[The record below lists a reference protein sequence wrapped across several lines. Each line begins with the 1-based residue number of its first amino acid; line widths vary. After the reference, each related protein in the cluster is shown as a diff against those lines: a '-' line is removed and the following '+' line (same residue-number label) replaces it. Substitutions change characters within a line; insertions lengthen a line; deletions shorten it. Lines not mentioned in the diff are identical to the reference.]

1 MTAGASGALRPVAL
15 MVNGRAVAPPVGAQA
30 TLLHLLRNDLGLNG
44 PKYGCGL
51 GQCGACTVL
60 VDGVAARSCV
70 IPAHGA
76 AGRHVTTLE
85 GLGGRGRLHPVQQAF
100 VDAQAAQ
107 CGYCLNGMVMA
118 AAALLAREPDPD
130 EGTIRREL
138 SGNLCRCGTHIEI
151 LRAVRR
157 AAALLRA
164 AAADGAADAPAPDG
178 AHRAPPAGRRPVA
191 RLRARAAGR
200 RRGAS
205 GARPGR
211 RPMTMPAGRRA
222 DAPRTRADFHAADGV
237 LLVVRDPPPA
247 PPPAPGQP
255 ALVAGDPAE
264 GVEILLAVWDDGS
277 ATALHGHVDLGTG
290 IRTALAQ
297 VAAEELDLPMD
308 RLAMVLGDT
317 ASAPN
322 QGATIASASLQV
334 HAQPLRLAAA
344 QARAWLVARAAGR
357 LGQPA
362 DRLETRDGAVR
373 VRAASAG
380 DPADG
385 PTGTPAGE
393 GAAGAPR
400 AVGYGALVAGG
411 HAVLRLDPAA
421 PVKDPADYRLVGTP
435 QPRTDI
441 PGKVAGEAAFVHDM
455 RLPGMLHGRVVRP
468 PYAGA
473 DHGDFIGNTLESV
486 DESSIAHIPGIR
498 AVVVVRD
505 FVGIVAEREEHAEQA
520 LRELRVR
527 WKPWPGMPDLSDPA
541 RALRANPAVR
551 RQLVDEGDVDA
562 ALAGAALPMP
572 RTYVWPYQMHASI
585 GPSCAVAHWRPAEE
599 GGAGG
604 DRLTVWAG
612 TQNPHVLR
620 ADIARLVR
628 LPNAAVEIVRLE
640 AAGCYGRNC
649 ADDVAADAALLARAA
664 GAPVRVQLTRAQEHQ
679 WEPKGAAQLM
689 EVQGGLN
696 ADGSVAAYDFQS
708 SYPSNGAP
716 TLALLL
722 TRTIEPRA
730 QAYEMGDRTAR
741 PPYAYDHLRV
751 AVHDMAPL
759 VRASWLRGVS
769 ALPSSFAHE
778 SYIDELAA
786 AAGADPV
793 EFRLRHLPDPR
804 AAELVRATAE
814 KAQWRPRTAPQGQ
827 APDGDFLRGQGFAY
841 ARYVHSKWPGFGAA
855 WAAWVADV
863 EVHRAT
869 GEVHVRRVVVGH
881 DAGLMV
887 NPAGVDHQVH
897 GNVLQTT
904 SRALKEKV
912 EFAPPDAPD
921 PGTVASR
928 EWGGYPILSF
938 REVPVVEVL
947 HMPRP
952 GEPALGAG
960 ESASVPGTAAIANA
974 IFDATGVRLREPP
987 FTPEVVRAAMA
998 ARDAALA
1005 PAAPDLAPRVDPAGP
1020 ADGPAAAPAPRRRFV
1035 VRPEFLAALRLPAD
1049 APWPRPRGL
1058 LRRAGALLVG
1068 GLGLG
1073 SALLGWRPAIAP
1085 VAPPAPGSAPV
1096 YTEAT
1101 IERGRLLAAAGDC
1114 AVCHTAEGGAPNAG
1128 GRPMRT
1134 PFGTVHATNLT
1145 PDADTGLGAW
1155 SFSAFQRAMREG
1167 ISRDGRHLYPA
1178 FPYTAFA
1185 KASDDDLTALYAYLM
1200 SQPPVR
1206 AETPAPQMRFPFGFR
1221 PLMAGWNALFHDP
1234 APYRPDPA
1242 RDAEWNR
1249 GAYLVNGLGHC
1260 GACHTPRNA
1269 LGAER
1274 GGAAHLAGAMVDGW
1288 QAPALTALSVAPV
1301 PWSAASLYDYL
1312 RTGRSAAHGTAGG
1325 PMAPVVHELQ
1335 QLPDADIRAMAAYLA
1350 SFQAAPGAPPPSASG
1365 AAGAVPVAA
1374 DAAQAWQTVVAD
1386 AAARQPL
1393 PGAAG
1398 QRLFQSACAA
1408 CHHDGDGPTLL
1419 GANVPLALNTNL
1431 HADRPDNLLRAI
1443 LDGVQHPPTRAVG
1456 FMPGFRDALD
1466 DRQVADLAGWM
1477 RQRFAPGKPAWD
1489 GLPEAV
1495 RRSRATPH

>member
-1 MTAGASGALRPVAL
+1 MTT
-15 MVNGRAVAPPVGAQA
+15 N
-30 TLLHLLRNDLGLNG
+30 N
-44 PKYGCGL
+44 
-51 GQCGACTVL
+51 
-60 VDGVAARSCV
+60 
-70 IPAHGA
+70 
-76 AGRHVTTLE
+76 
-85 GLGGRGRLHPVQQAF
+85 
-100 VDAQAAQ
+100 
-107 CGYCLNGMVMA
+107 
-118 AAALLAREPDPD
+118 
-130 EGTIRREL
+130 
-138 SGNLCRCGTHIEI
+138 
-151 LRAVRR
+151 
-157 AAALLRA
+157 
-164 AAADGAADAPAPDG
+164 
-178 AHRAPPAGRRPVA
+178 
-191 RLRARAAGR
+191 
-200 RRGAS
+200 
-205 GARPGR
+205 
-211 RPMTMPAGRRA
+211 AGRRA

-247 PPPAPGQP
+247 PPAVPGQP

-277 ATALHGHVDLGTG
+277 ATALNGHVDLGTG

-317 ASAPN
+317 ARAPN
-322 QGATIASASLQV
+322 QGATIASASLQI

-344 QARAWLVARAAGR
+344 QARTWLVARAAAR
-357 LGQPA
+357 LGRPA
-362 DRLETRDGAVR
+362 EALETRDGVVR
-373 VRAASAG
+373 VRADAPDA
-380 DPADG
+380 PDG
-385 PTGTPAGE
+385 NARE
-393 GAAGAPR
+393 GGAPAAA
-400 AVGYGALVAGG
+400 AVAYGDLVAGG

-421 PVKDPADYRLVGTP
+421 PVKDPAAYRLVGTP

-441 PGKVAGEAAFVHDM
+441 PDKVAGELVFVHDM
-455 RLPGMLHGRVVRP
+455 RRPGMLHGRVVRP

-505 FVGIVAEREEHAEQA
+505 FVGVVAEREEHAEQA
-520 LRELRVR
+520 LCELAVR
-527 WKPWPGMPDLSDPA
+527 WKPWPGMPDLSDVA
-541 RALRANPAVR
+541 QALRDHPATR

-562 ALAGAALPMP
+562 ALAGAALPMD
-572 RTYVWPYQMHASI
+572 RTYVWPYQLHASI
-585 GPSCAVAHWRPAEE
+585 GPSCAVAEWVPAGE

-604 DRLTVWAG
+604 GGAAGGDRLVVWAG
-612 TQNPHVLR
+612 TQSPHVLR
-620 ADIARLVR
+620 ADIARLMR
-628 LPNAAVEIVRLE
+628 LPDTAVEIVRME

-689 EVQGGLN
+689 DVRGGLN
-696 ADGSVAAYDFQS
+696 ADGSVAGYDFQS
-708 SYPSNGAP
+708 RYPSNGAP

-722 TRTIEPRA
+722 TRTVEPVA

-804 AAELVRATAE
+804 AAELVRATAD

-827 APDGDFLRGQGFAY
+827 PPDGGFLRGQGFAY

-863 EVHRAT
+863 EVNAAT

-881 DAGLMV
+881 DAGLLV
-887 NPAGVDHQVH
+887 NPAGVDHQIH

-912 EFAPPDAPD
+912 EFAPRSAPD
-921 PGTVASR
+921 PGIASGR
-928 EWGGYPILSF
+928 EWGSYPILSF
-938 REVPVVEVL
+938 REVPVIEVV

-952 GEPALGAG
+952 GEPSLGAG
-960 ESASVPGTAAIANA
+960 ESSSVPGTAAIANA

-987 FTPEVVRAAMA
+987 FTPEAVRAALA

-1005 PAAPDLAPRVDPAGP
+1005 SAGPDLAPRVDPHGPGADAAG
-1020 ADGPAAAPAPRRRFV
+1020 GEPAPKRRFV

-1049 APWPRPRGL
+1049 APWPRRRSL
-1058 LRRAGALLVG
+1058 WRRAGALLAG

-1073 SALLGWRPAIAP
+1073 AALFGWRPAIAP
-1085 VAPPAPGSAPV
+1085 VAPPAPGGAPI

-1114 AVCHTAEGGAPNAG
+1114 AVCHTAEGGIPNAG
-1128 GRPMRT
+1128 GRAMRT

-1145 PDADTGLGAW
+1145 PDAATGLGAW

-1167 ISRDGRHLYPA
+1167 VSRDGHHLYPA

-1185 KASDDDLTALYAYLM
+1185 KTSDEDLTALYAYLM
-1200 SQPPVR
+1200 SQPAVR
-1206 AETPAPQMRFPFGFR
+1206 AETPAPQMRFPFGIR

-1249 GAYLVNGLGHC
+1249 GAYLVEGLGHC

-1269 LGAER
+1269 FGAER
-1274 GGAAHLAGAMVDGW
+1274 GGPAHLAGAMVDGW
-1288 QAPALTALSVAPV
+1288 QAPALTALSAAPV

-1312 RTGRSAAHGTAGG
+1312 RTGRSAEHGTAGG
-1325 PMAPVVHELQ
+1325 PMAPVVNELQ

-1350 SFQAAPGAPPPSASG
+1350 SFQAADGAPAQAATPQPSTASASASVPAPGAATT
-1365 AAGAVPVAA
+1365 AAA
-1374 DAAQAWQTVVAD
+1374 DTAGPRSATAPGAWQAVVAD

-1393 PGAAG
+1393 PGVAG

-1431 HADRPDNLLRAI
+1431 HADRPDNLLRTV
-1443 LDGVQHPPTRAVG
+1443 LDGVQHPPTREVG
-1456 FMPGFRDALD
+1456 FMPAFRDALD
-1466 DRQVADLAGWM
+1466 DRQIADLAGYM
-1477 RQRFAPGKPAWD
+1477 RQRFAPDRPAWE
-1489 GLPEAV
+1489 GLPETV
-1495 RRSRATPH
+1495 RRARGSPH